1 MKAKKENT
9 SRAFGFI
16 FWFFVFYFFV
26 FVFFK
31 KVDKLC
37 ILHSQQI
44 FLYILHLNRS
54 TQLPLK
60 MQYYLS
66 NIYFIT
72 VFCKFVCQDKLDVL
86 GIKHVYLGAK
96 YDC

>member
-1 MKAKKENT
+1 MHT
-9 SRAFGFI
+9 SFTT
-16 FWFFVFYFFV
+16 
-26 FVFFK
+26 
-31 KVDKLC
+31 D
-37 ILHSQQI
+37 

-54 TQLPLK
+54 TQLLLK

-86 GIKHVYLGAK
+86 GIKRISRCQISLLTICNLLNMFRVYLRLLQK
-96 YDC
+96 ISSILNEVLN